1 MKQLLLKY
9 APLFIALTALADT
22 QFDLLIQIGLTET
35 AIGWIKLLGL
45 LTALFLPSVSKKV
58 NSMAREFNPE
68 NQTFENSDPFNTN
81 IPKGTKI

>member
-58 NSMAREFNPE
+58 NSMAREFNPD
-68 NQTFENSDPFNTN
+68 NQTFDNSDP
-81 IPKGTKI
+81 IRPGGPKTRF

>member
-22 QFDLLIQIGLTET
+22 QFDLLIQIGLTAT

-45 LTALFLPSVSKKV
+45 LTALFLPSVKEVFK
-58 NSMAREFNPE
+58 RELD
-68 NQTFENSDPFNTN
+68 NSDPIRTDV
-81 IPKGTKI
+81 PTKKF

>member
-22 QFDLLIQIGLTET
+22 QFDLLIQIGLTAT

-58 NSMAREFNPE
+58 NSMAREVDADLD
-68 NQTFENSDPFNTN
+68 NSDPQNPVK
-81 IPKGTKI
+81 PKRPR

>member
-45 LTALFLPSVSKKV
+45 LTALFLPSVSKSFK
-58 NSMAREFNPE
+58 REIAPN
-68 NQTFENSDPFNTN
+68 TFDNSDP
-81 IPKGTKI
+81 IKIDKDTKRF

>member
-1 MKQLLLKY
+1 MKHKLIKY

-22 QFDLLIQIGLTET
+22 QFQLLIQIGLTET

-45 LTALFLPSVSKKV
+45 LTALFLPSVKESF
-58 NSMAREFNPE
+58 SLSAREL
-68 NQTFENSDPFNTN
+68 ENSDPFNTN

>member
-45 LTALFLPSVSKKV
+45 LTALFLPSVK
-58 NSMAREFNPE
+58 E
-68 NQTFENSDPFNTN
+68 TFKSNLMGRDAELENSDPIKLDKDIKKF
-81 IPKGTKI
+81 

>member
-45 LTALFLPSVSKKV
+45 LTALFLPSVKEV
-58 NSMAREFNPE
+58 FMQREADNL
-68 NQTFENSDPFNTN
+68 DPFNTN
-81 IPKGTKI
+81 VPTKKF

>member
-1 MKQLLLKY
+1 MKQKLIKY

-45 LTALFLPSVSKKV
+45 LTALFLPSVKESFKAT
-58 NSMAREFNPE
+58 ARELE
-68 NQTFENSDPFNTN
+68 NTDPQLP
-81 IPKGTKI
+81 IKPKKIG

>member
-1 MKQLLLKY
+1 MKQKLIKY

-22 QFDLLIQIGLTET
+22 QFDLLIQLGLSAT

-45 LTALFLPSVSKKV
+45 LTALFLPSVKESFSK
-58 NSMAREFNPE
+58 REINPE
-68 NQTFENSDPFNTN
+68 NQTFDNSDPFNTN

>member
-22 QFDLLIQIGLTET
+22 QFDLLIQIGLTAT

-45 LTALFLPSVSKKV
+45 LTALFLPSVKEVFMQREADNLDPVIQPPKK
-58 NSMAREFNPE
+58 
-68 NQTFENSDPFNTN
+68 
-81 IPKGTKI
+81 IG

>member
-45 LTALFLPSVSKKV
+45 LTALFLPSVKESFKAT
-58 NSMAREFNPE
+58 ARELE
-68 NQTFENSDPFNTN
+68 NTDPQLP
-81 IPKGTKI
+81 IKPKKIG

>member
-1 MKQLLLKY
+1 MKQQLLKY

-45 LTALFLPSVSKKV
+45 LTALFLPSVKEVFNLS
-58 NSMAREFNPE
+58 AREL
-68 NQTFENSDPFNTN
+68 ENSDPQLP
-81 IPKGTKI
+81 IKPKTIR